1 MRYLPPNV
9 KRGEA
14 GLCYSPDARVCLNCP
29 LAPAVCE
36 TSVGDDSRL
45 KSRTTA
51 PDCLRDY
58 AIWKL
63 APYLKPLPA
72 REIGGRLAGLLDP
85 KRAATADLFRRAVD
99 IEAARR
105 PVVSGTNGAAGEASP
120 TARQTGHVRRIQRG
134 RSAANIA

>member
-29 LAPAVCE
+29 LAPAACE

-58 AIWKL
+58 TIWKL

-85 KRAATADLFRRAVD
+85 EQPATADLFRRAVD
-99 IEAARR
+99 IEAARC
-105 PVVSGTNGAAGEASP
+105 AAGEASP
-120 TARQTGHVRRIQRG
+120 AARLPKEEERRRRDGFKYLPI
-134 RSAANIA
+134 SS